1 MEKEM
6 ELSDKLKE
14 EIKNG
19 ELFIDW
25 FGNDPYR
32 IVTGTG
38 QVYQMKFL
46 RVKDGMVRIKLR
58 IGFSLKEG
66 GAKEIAD
73 ILSIVMPKM
82 NESTRRLV
90 LETLPEKVRDLLG
103 SE

>member
-25 FGNDPYR
+25 FGNDPYK
-32 IVTGTG
+32 IVSGTG
-38 QVYQMKFL
+38 QMKFL

-73 ILSIVMPKM
+73 ILNIVMPQM
-82 NESTRRLV
+82 NEGTRRLV
-90 LETLPEKVRDLLG
+90 LETLPEKVRELLK